1 MTVGVD
7 GHIDGWHALEWAAVE
22 ASVRQSEL
30 HIVHVIRRPLV
41 LDPGG
46 AAPGFSLVAR
56 VPLGQAERVLEEAA
70 QRTQRTAPDVPFVT
84 SLELGSVPARLST
97 NRGNSSLL
105 VLGGGAGAAPGVSR
119 RRSVTGPAIRRSRQ
133 PVVLVRL
140 SPTRVPGPSAGRVV
154 IALGAGPN
162 AAAALEE
169 GMRAADARGVG
180 VTVLHPRDRGDDV
193 AGLLSRSDTLSADAD
208 VRLAA
213 VTGSL
218 PDALA
223 SETSGAAL
231 AVVELGA
238 ARLPSPR
245 RLVSESALLQRISV
259 PVVAI
264 GPKAARGR
272 ASSNH

>member
-1 MTVGVD
+1 VIVGVD
-7 GHIDGWHALEWAAVE
+7 GRIDGWHALEWAAAE

-56 VPLGQAERVLEEAA
+56 LPLGQAERVLEEAE
-70 QRTQRTAPDVPFVT
+70 QRTQRTAPDVRFVT
-84 SLELGSVPARLST
+84 SLELGSVPARLAT
-97 NRGNSSLL
+97 DHGNSSLL
-105 VLGGGAGAAPGVSR
+105 VLGGGAGDAPGVLR
-119 RRSVTGPAIRRSRQ
+119 RRSVTLRTVRRSRQ

-140 SPTRVPGPSAGRVV
+140 SPARVPGPSAGRVV
-154 IALGAGPN
+154 IALGAGPS
-162 AAAALEE
+162 AAAALTE
-169 GMRAADARGVG
+169 GLRAADARGVG
-180 VTVLHPRDRGDDV
+180 VTVLYPRDRGDAV
-193 AGLLSRSDTLSADAD
+193 AGLLVDSDTLSADAD
-208 VRLAA
+208 VRLEA

-218 PDALA
+218 PDALV

-231 AVVELGA
+231 AVVGLSA

-245 RLVSESALLQRISV
+245 RLASESALLQGISV

-272 ASSNH
+272 APSYH